1 MLKQFIIIISAF
13 VLFPAAFISLA
24 IHTGYSPYSGLGVGL
39 TIALLSAGGLLL
51 KQHMML
57 KIQSFL
63 ILLSLIAISLIVTY
77 QVFIPL
83 LNNQVLLSAGYMPEK
98 SLPLLSA
105 VVALYIF
112 YIFLAYSASA
122 EYKQDLMHKLEAI
135 LSGPPLVL
143 TLAVAIIL
151 STTILLM
158 IYNTAVHYPDLVTV
172 TNKFLARGF
181 IPPLTVLLFCWGL
194 ILLLSKSYTLWN
206 EQRLMA
212 KPKRS
217 LLMRTYHKLLDNQQ
231 EISKEAYID
240 LVWKKSADFYILPRY
255 FNWSIPILGF
265 IGTVYG
271 ISLASDGIQKIIGEQ
286 HGLANLSNQLGDAI
300 APLGIAFDT
309 TLIALSLSIVL
320 TLFQTIVQ
328 RWENNLLTN
337 YENRIL
343 SIDS

>member
-1 MLKQFIIIISAF
+1 MLNQFIIIISSF
-13 VLFPAAFISLA
+13 VLFPAAFISLG
-24 IHTGYSPYSGLGVGL
+24 INIGYSAYNGLGVGL
-39 TIALLSAGGLLL
+39 AIALLAAAGLLL
-51 KQHMML
+51 KKQTML
-57 KIQSFL
+57 KMLSFL
-63 ILLSLIAISLIVTY
+63 ILFSLIAISLIVTY

-83 LNNQVLLSAGYMPEK
+83 LNNQVLLSGGYAPEK
-98 SLPLLSA
+98 SLPLLSS
-105 VVALYIF
+105 VIALYIF
-112 YIFLAYSASA
+112 YILLAHSSTS
-122 EYKQDLMHKLEAI
+122 EYRQDLMHKLEAI

-158 IYNTAVHYPDLVTV
+158 IYNTAVRYPDLIMV
-172 TNKFLARGF
+172 TNKFLDRGF
-181 IPPLTVLLFCWGL
+181 IPPLTILLFCWGL

-206 EQRLMA
+206 EQRLMH
-212 KPKRS
+212 KPDSS

-231 EISKEAYID
+231 GITKDTYID

-286 HGLANLSNQLGDAI
+286 QGLANLSNQLGDAI

-320 TLFQTIVQ
+320 TLLQTIIQ

-337 YENRIL
+337 YENRVL

>member
-1 MLKQFIIIISAF
+1 MWNKIIVIASSY
-13 VLFPAAFISLA
+13 VLFPAAFISLS
-24 IHTGYSPYSGLGVGL
+24 INLNYSVFGGLGIGL
-39 TIALLSAGGLLL
+39 AIAVLSAAGLLL
-51 KQHMML
+51 NKQIML
-57 KIQSFL
+57 KILGFT
-63 ILLSLIAISLIVTY
+63 ILLSLIAISVIITY

-83 LNNQVLLSAGYMPEK
+83 LNNQTLLSDSYAPEK
-98 SLPLLSA
+98 SLPLLSS
-105 VVALYIF
+105 VLALYIF
-112 YIFLAYSASA
+112 YLLINHNTYS
-122 EYKQDLMHKLEAI
+122 EYRQDLMNKLEAI

-158 IYNTAVHYPDLVTV
+158 IYNTAVRYPEWITI
-172 TNKFLARGF
+172 TNKFLDRGF
-181 IPPLTVLLFCWGL
+181 IPPLTILLFCWGL

-206 EQRLMA
+206 EQRLID
-212 KPKRS
+212 KPNRS
-217 LLMRTYHKLLDNQQ
+217 LLMRAYHKLLDTPQG
-231 EISKEAYID
+231 ITKDVYID

-286 HGLANLSNQLGDAI
+286 QGLANLSNQLGDAI

-309 TLIALSLSIVL
+309 TLIALSLSITL
-320 TLFQTIVQ
+320 TLLQTVIQ

-337 YENRIL
+337 YENHVL
-343 SIDS
+343 SIDR

>member
-1 MLKQFIIIISAF
+1 MLNQLIIIISSF
-13 VLFPAAFISLA
+13 VLFPAAFISLG
-24 IHTGYSPYSGLGVGL
+24 INIGYSPYSGLGVGL
-39 TIALLSAGGLLL
+39 AVAILAAAGLLL
-51 KQHMML
+51 KKQAMFKL
-57 KIQSFL
+57 LSFL
-63 ILLSLIAISLIVTY
+63 ILFSLIAISVIVTY

-83 LNNQVLLSAGYMPEK
+83 LNNQVLLSDGYAPEK
-98 SLPLLSA
+98 SLPLLSS
-105 VVALYIF
+105 VIALYIF
-112 YIFLAYSASA
+112 YILLTHDTVS
-122 EYKQDLMHKLEAI
+122 EYKQDLVRKLEAI

-158 IYNTAVHYPDLVTV
+158 IYNTAVRYPDLIVV
-172 TNKFLARGF
+172 TNKFLDRGF
-181 IPPLTVLLFCWGL
+181 IPPLTILLFCWGL

-206 EQRLMA
+206 EQRLIN
-212 KPKRS
+212 KPDRS
-217 LLMRTYHKLLDNQQ
+217 LLMRTYHKLLDEQQ
-231 EISKEAYID
+231 GITKDTYID
-240 LVWKKSADFYILPRY
+240 LVWKKSSDFYILPRY

-320 TLFQTIVQ
+320 TLLQTIIQ
-328 RWENNLLTN
+328 RWENNILTN
-337 YENRIL
+337 YENRML
-343 SIDS
+343 SIAT

>member
-1 MLKQFIIIISAF
+1 MLNQFIIIITSF
-13 VLFPAAFISLA
+13 VLFPAAFVSLG
-24 IHTGYSPYSGLGVGL
+24 INIGYSASTGLGVGL
-39 TIALLSAGGLLL
+39 AIALLSGSAL
-51 KQHMML
+51 ML
-57 KIQSFL
+57 KKQTMLKVLSFL

-83 LNNQVLLSAGYMPEK
+83 LNNQVLLSDGYTPEK

-105 VVALYIF
+105 VMALYIF
-112 YIFLAYSASA
+112 YILLNHSTSS
-122 EYKQDLMHKLEAI
+122 EYQQDMIRKLESI

-158 IYNTAVHYPDLVTV
+158 IYNTAVRYPDMITV
-172 TNKFLARGF
+172 TDKFLARGF
-181 IPPLTVLLFCWGL
+181 IPPLTILLFCWGL

-206 EQRLMA
+206 EKRLIN
-212 KPKRS
+212 KPDRS
-217 LLMRTYHKLLDNQQ
+217 LLMQTYHRLLDDQNA
-231 EISKEAYID
+231 IPKDTYID
-240 LVWKKSADFYILPRY
+240 LIWKKSADFYILPRY

-286 HGLANLSNQLGDAI
+286 QGLANLSNQLGDAI

-320 TLFQTIVQ
+320 TLLQTIIQ

-337 YENRIL
+337 YENQIIAVRT
-343 SIDS
+343 

>member
-1 MLKQFIIIISAF
+1 MLNQVIIISSF
-13 VLFPAAFISLA
+13 VLFPAAFISLG
-24 IHTGYSPYSGLGVGL
+24 INIGYSPYGGLGAGIAV
-39 TIALLSAGGLLL
+39 ALLSAVGLLL
-51 KQHMML
+51 KKQTML
-57 KIQSFL
+57 KMLSFL
-63 ILLSLIAISLIVTY
+63 ILFSLITISLIVTY

-83 LNNQVLLSAGYMPEK
+83 LNNQVLLSDGYAPEK
-98 SLPLLSA
+98 SLPLLSS
-105 VVALYIF
+105 VIGLYIF
-112 YIFLAYSASA
+112 YLLLTHSTAS
-122 EYKQDLMHKLEAI
+122 EYRQELVKKLEAI

-151 STTILLM
+151 STTILLT
-158 IYNTAVHYPDLVTV
+158 IYNTAVRYPEWLTITD
-172 TNKFLARGF
+172 KFLARGF
-181 IPPLTVLLFCWGL
+181 IPPLTILLFCWGL

-206 EQRLMA
+206 EQRLID
-212 KPKRS
+212 KPTRS
-217 LLMRTYHKLLDNQQ
+217 LLMRTYHKLLDERQS
-231 EISKEAYID
+231 ITKDTYID

-271 ISLASDGIQKIIGEQ
+271 ISLASDGIRKIIGEQ

-309 TLIALSLSIVL
+309 TLIALSLSVIL
-320 TLFQTIVQ
+320 TLLQTVIQ

-343 SIDS
+343 SVGS

>member
-1 MLKQFIIIISAF
+1 MLNQFIIIASAL
-13 VLFPAAFISLA
+13 VLFPAAFISLG
-24 IHTGYSPYSGLGVGL
+24 INIGYSPYGGLGTGL
-39 TIALLSAGGLLL
+39 AIALLTATGLLL
-51 KQHMML
+51 KKQTML
-57 KIQSFL
+57 RILSSL
-63 ILLSLIAISLIVTY
+63 ILLSLIVISVIVTY

-83 LNNQVLLSAGYMPEK
+83 LNNQVLLSDGYTPEK
-98 SLPLLSA
+98 SLPLLSS
-105 VVALYIF
+105 VIALYIF
-112 YIFLAYSASA
+112 YILLSYSTSS
-122 EYKQDLMHKLEAI
+122 EYRKDFMHKLEAI

-158 IYNTAVHYPDLVTV
+158 IYNTAVHYPELIAV

-181 IPPLTVLLFCWGL
+181 IPPLTILLFCWGL
-194 ILLLSKSYTLWN
+194 ILLISKSYILWN
-206 EQRLMA
+206 EQRLIT
-212 KPKRS
+212 KPDRS
-217 LLMRTYHKLLDNQQ
+217 LLMHTYRRLRDDQQ
-231 EISKEAYID
+231 GITKDIYID
-240 LVWKKSADFYILPRY
+240 LIWKKSADFYILPRY

-271 ISLASDGIQKIIGEQ
+271 ISLASDGIQNIIGEQ

-320 TLFQTIVQ
+320 TLLQTVVQ

-337 YENRIL
+337 YENRLL
-343 SIDS
+343 SIDR